1 MQWRIIMN
9 EQYAFNFGK
18 SNTEVIEDAF
28 EELKNLGIVKTKK
41 QFLTEYCNRQ
51 DSYLRVKKL
60 YRDDVDIDVIAY
72 LYTKLQSIDHTSH
85 IKENLLSVFLE
96 KTSMEHE
103 DA

>member
-1 MQWRIIMN
+1 MSD
-9 EQYAFNFGK
+9 QYVFNFTK
-18 SNTEVIEDAF
+18 SNIEVVEDAF
-28 EELKNLGIVKTKK
+28 KELKNLGIVKTKK

-60 YRDDVDIDVIAY
+60 HSDDVDIDVIAY

-96 KTSMEHE
+96 KTYMERE

>member
-1 MQWRIIMN
+1 MQWRVIMN

-18 SNTEVIEDAF
+18 SNIEAVEDAF
-28 EELKNLGIVKTKK
+28 KELKNLGIVTTKK
-41 QFLTEYCNRQ
+41 QFLEEYCNRQ
-51 DSYLRVKKL
+51 DSYLRQKKFAKAE
-60 YRDDVDIDVIAY
+60 VDIDVIAY

-96 KTSMEHE
+96 KTYMERE